1 MLECRARGEVSRLN
15 VALLRPKD
23 APLVPKLRKLGI
35 KMPIRMLV
43 AAHKAAIPPSLA
55 ASVLMQETSG
65 GANIFGHDKNT
76 IFAGAGEVTK
86 SKYLAYKK
94 QRGPKGEGGMQG
106 VGPLQ
111 LTFFTL
117 QDEADERGGCW
128 KPYVNMLVGYE
139 HLADN
144 IRRAGMHLGVKA
156 YNGTGSDAEKYAN
169 TVLPRADEFK
179 QVLGR

>member
-1 MLECRARGEVSRLN
+1 VSRLN
-15 VALLRPKD
+15 VPLLRPKD

-65 GANIFGHDKNT
+65 GANIFGHDTT

-139 HLADN
+139 HLAAN
-144 IRRAGMHLGVKA
+144 IRRGGMHEGVKA
-156 YNGTGSDAEKYAN
+156 YNGSGEKAEKYVNA
-169 TVLPRADEFK
+169 VLPRADQFK

>member
-1 MLECRARGEVSRLN
+1 MN
-15 VALLRPKD
+15 VLVLRPKD
-23 APLVPKLRKLGI
+23 APLVPKLRTLGI
-35 KMPIRMLV
+35 KMPIRMLI
-43 AAHKAAIPPSLA
+43 AAHNTAIPPSLA

-65 GANIFGHDKNT
+65 GANIFGHDPT
-76 IFAGAGEVTK
+76 IFVGAGEVTK
-86 SKYLAYKK
+86 AKYLAYKK

-117 QDEADERGGCW
+117 QNEADAKGGCW
-128 KPYVNMLVGYE
+128 KPYVNMLVGFE

-144 IRRAGMHLGVKA
+144 IRRGGMHQGVKA
-156 YNGTGSDAEKYAN
+156 YNGSGPDAEKYAT
-169 TVLPRADEFK
+169 TVLSRTDEFK

>member
-1 MLECRARGEVSRLN
+1 VSK
-15 VALLRPKD
+15 VKMAVLRPKD
-23 APLVPKLRKLGI
+23 VPLVPKLRTLGI

-43 AAHKAAIPPSLA
+43 AAHKASIPPSLA

-65 GANIFGHDKNT
+65 GANIFGHDQT

-86 SKYLAYKK
+86 AKYLAYKK

-117 QDEADERGGCW
+117 QDEADDRGGCW
-128 KPYVNMLVGYE
+128 KPYVNMLVGFE
-139 HLADN
+139 HLAAN
-144 IRRAGMHLGVKA
+144 IRRAGMHEGVRA
-156 YNGTGSDAEKYAN
+156 YNGSGEKAEKYVKA
-169 TVLPRADEFK
+169 VLPRADEFK